1 MLTDTQIK
9 NIHKL
14 DAVTCLQIM
23 HECAE
28 RLGIVS
34 IDDYSKIMCMP
45 RRTIYAKMDKT
56 QIPYFEISEH
66 KFPIINK

>member
-1 MLTDTQIK
+1 MLTDIQIE
-9 NIHKL
+9 NINKL
-14 DAVTCLQIM
+14 DAETCLQIM

-28 RLGIVS
+28 RLGVVS
-34 IDDYSKIMCMP
+34 VEEYEQVMHMP

-56 QIPYFEISEH
+56 QIPYFEISGH